1 MAEYNLLMP
10 KMGES
15 VIEATIL
22 TWHKNVGDKVNEHD
36 VIL

>member
-1 MAEYNLLMP
+1 MP

-22 TWHKNVGDKVNEHD
+22 AWHKNVGDKINEHD
-36 VIL
+36 VI